1 MVKRIEVDK
10 LSDGEA
16 RALVP
21 TLLQQ
26 IAKMEHELAEL
37 RRRVF
42 GRSSEKGKFLDPKGL
57 LPFAE
62 FAQMQ
67 QELEA
72 RKAEV
77 KEITVPAHPR
87 KVKKRRGEFPEHLPT
102 PL

>member
-1 MVKRIEVDK
+1 MKRIEVDK

-26 IAKMEHELAEL
+26 IAKMEGELQEL
-37 RRRVF
+37 RRRLF

-62 FAQMQ
+62 FAQLQ
-67 QELEA
+67 KDLED
-72 RKAEV
+72 RKAAV
-77 KEITVPAHPR
+77 KEIGGPGTRAR
-87 KVKKRRGEFPEHLPT
+87 
-102 PL
+102 